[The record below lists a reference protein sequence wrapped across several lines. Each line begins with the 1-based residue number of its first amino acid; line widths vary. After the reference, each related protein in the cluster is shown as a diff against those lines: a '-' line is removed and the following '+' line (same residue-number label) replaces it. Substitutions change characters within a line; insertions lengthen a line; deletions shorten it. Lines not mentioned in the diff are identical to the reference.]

1 MKAFGWILTII
12 GGIGTIVS
20 QIAYMEAEGDY
31 SNRFSSAW
39 YGTASNMSYAETAR
53 LICIVILILGVLF
66 LIIGYATGAKQQ
78 TTPTRQMYNGTF
90 YGAPPAARVF
100 DATQVKCPSCK
111 NIVDGRFAFAANAA
125 IHFKLH
131 SARKASAQNAGRK
144 SEAIRASA
152 HTAEQKKNKHRPP
165 PSSESGLRSFP
176 LHRAQQGLVL
186 RRDAVGFE
194 HFLNRLVV
202 RPVVEGSR
210 L

>member
-100 DATQVKCPSCK
+100 DATQVKCPACK
-111 NIVDGRFAFAANAA
+111 NIVDGRFAFCGKCGNSLQAA
-125 IHFKLH
+125 
-131 SARKASAQNAGRK
+131 Q
-144 SEAIRASA
+144 RAESFCA
-152 HTAEQKKNKHRPP
+152 KCGQKIGSNQ
-165 PSSESGLRSFP
+165 SFCP
-176 LHRAQQGLVL
+176 YCGTKK
-186 RRDAVGFE
+186 E
-194 HFLNRLVV
+194 
-202 RPVVEGSR
+202 
-210 L
+210 